1 MYTIYYLP
9 PQEEEHGVLV
19 GDLLDQ
25 PHVMRQ
31 DGLTALLPAQ
41 TQKYKRQVVVNLR
54 FEFSFVFRRELIR
67 RHLVAVL
74 AATLFLLMTTLGPLV
89 LNELEI

>member
-1 MYTIYYLP
+1 MKYHLP

-31 DGLTALLPAQ
+31 DGLVALIPAQ
-41 TQKYKRQVVVNLR
+41 TPKYKRQAANLR
-54 FEFSFVFRRELIR
+54 FDFSSVFRRELIR